1 RDLLALRRDDP
12 VFAAQA
18 KGGLDGAVLDREA
31 FVLRF
36 FGAAGDDR
44 LLLVNLGRDL
54 KRPSLAEPL
63 LAPPEGRRWAM
74 IWSSEDI
81 RYGGIGTPP
90 VETAQGWDLPGHA
103 AVVLAPIPPP

>member
-1 RDLLALRRDDP
+1 
-12 VFAAQA
+12 VFAALA
-18 KGGLDGAVLDREA
+18 TGALAGAVLDRVA

-36 FGAAGDDR
+36 SGADGDDR

-63 LAPPEGRRWAM
+63 LAPPEGRSWTM
-74 IWSSEDI
+74 VWSSEDI
-81 RYGGIGTPP
+81 RYGGVGTPP